1 MSYIH
6 RIRHIFLPEGSRERK
21 AEILSLEEQA
31 DAWRKASG
39 KMRRGIKE
47 EEFERLR
54 LPPPLTA
61 DEQAAGF
68 SGTILCYG
76 FGDDGEGNADAV
88 LSGKLAWDYAGKSR
102 KRGTVWQSPLV
113 DFEKPDAFRLRPSAP
128 MRPRGFYFAKIHTE
142 FMRMSSVA
150 QALKS
155 FSVVTGWGP
164 EGFQFLCVTNT
175 HFTGLMD
182 RKKIPFM
189 ALADYE
195 VAPYGFNDFFDAPQ
209 LFSSNG
215 ILGLG
220 IGNVD
225 RHYAGFAVPALIMEA
240 GKQGSA

>member
-1 MSYIH
+1 MSYIK
-6 RIRHIFLPEGSRERK
+6 RIRNIFLPEGSRERK
-21 AEILSLEEQA
+21 AEILSLEEQS

-39 KMRRGIKE
+39 KMRWGIKE
-47 EEFERLR
+47 EEFERLSP
-54 LPPPLTA
+54 PPPLTA
-61 DEQAAGF
+61 DDRAAGF
-68 SGTILCYG
+68 SGSVLFYG
-76 FGDDGEGNADAV
+76 FGDDGEGNADTV
-88 LSGKLAWDYAGKSR
+88 LSGKLAWDYASQSR
-102 KRGTVWQSPLV
+102 KRGTVWKSPLV
-113 DFEKPDAFRLRPSAP
+113 DFEKPDAFRLRPSARS
-128 MRPRGFYFAKIHTE
+128 RPKGFYFARVHTE

-150 QALKS
+150 QALKY

-164 EGFQFLCVTNT
+164 EGFQFLCVTHT

-182 RKKIPFM
+182 RREVPFM

-225 RHYAGFAVPALIMEA
+225 RHYDGFAVPALIIEA
-240 GKQGSA
+240 GKR